1 MTHRPR
7 LARFV
12 RAAAVASILGVPAT
26 RAAADAACRP
36 VLGHFTSTPAAD
48 CQSPVG
54 FCTAG
59 RLIGGIQ
66 GTYRFTMYALAP
78 AGDPNPPGVMF
89 YTGRS
94 EIRLDRGGAVFAADA
109 GAIDL
114 DPAGSGKM
122 SALLS
127 ILGGADGREGARG
140 WLHLRGS
147 LDLASGGVTGEYVGE
162 ICSG

>member
-1 MTHRPR
+1 MTHGPR
-7 LARFV
+7 LTRLAL
-12 RAAAVASILGVPAT
+12 AAAAALGAPAT
-26 RAAADAACRP
+26 RAAADATCRP
-36 VLGHFTSTPAAD
+36 VLGHFSSVPAAD

-66 GTYRFTMYALAP
+66 GRYGFTMWSLAP
-78 AGDPNPPGVMF
+78 AGAPNPPGVQF

-114 DPAGSGKM
+114 DPSGSGRM
-122 SALLS
+122 SALLTV
-127 ILGGADGREGARG
+127 IGGADGREGARG
-140 WLHLRGS
+140 WLQLRGS
-147 LDLASGGVTGEYVGE
+147 LDPASGGVTGEYVGE
-162 ICSG
+162 ICGG